1 MKNFYNKFLYSLDN
15 MLSKGTSSIITLLV
29 LAILIIVF
37 LLAILTYIFSLKN
50 DYTFLG
56 IFNEFIFSV
65 IKYKPSTSPNY
76 LYELINFLLFLTG
89 IIVTAGLIGAI
100 TTGLSEKLNQLR
112 NSSSMIFEKN
122 HVVILG
128 FSIHVVSIIK
138 ELIIANESEKN
149 PCIVVFGRTKRDEMY
164 NIIKNNIKDFKNTK
178 IICREGDRRYK
189 NDLAQLN
196 LNDSKSIII
205 NQHSHKKSDV
215 SKTLLAILNN
225 ESRRKTPFHIV
236 AVVNDQEDARLCKLI
251 GKEEVEIIES
261 HNFLARLEAQ
271 TCRQHG
277 LPLIYEEIL
286 NFAGDEIYFNNFK
299 NLNNKK
305 FSEILYYFNTSTIIG
320 IFRDDNAYLNPD
332 PNTTI
337 LENDKIIGIA
347 EDDST
352 FILDNQKPLDISKKF
367 LQSKKIKK
375 PKAEKFLFLGKN
387 NFTDDVLKLL
397 GNYTPVGSLCDIIY
411 EGNQK
416 NKTKS
421 FNNLKVNYQCIKS
434 IDRDS
439 LEKIDYRKYDF
450 VVVQSSYDVE
460 EEFSEDFV
468 DDKSIMI
475 ILNLRD
481 IKNKNNHSF
490 KIVSELF
497 DSNNHDLIQNSQIDD
512 FILSEKFISSTIAQV
527 SENKNLSK
535 VFREIF
541 RPKGSEIYLRAIT
554 EYVNISDE
562 LDFFDISYAAQSK
575 NEIAIGYKLNRF
587 MNDPITLFNGKEHN
601 FGIVIN
607 PIKNKP
613 IAFTEKDQIIVL
625 ASD

>member
-1 MKNFYNKFLYSLDN
+1 MKNYYNKLLYSLDN
-15 MLSKGTSSIITLLV
+15 ALSKGTSSIITLLV
-29 LAILIIVF
+29 VAILIIVF
-37 LLAILTYIFSLKN
+37 LLTTLTYIFSLKYN
-50 DYTFLG
+50 YTFLG

-65 IKYKPSTSPNY
+65 IKYKPSDSPYY
-76 LYELINFLLFLTG
+76 LYELINFLIFLTG
-89 IIVTAGLIGAI
+89 LIVTAGLIGAI

-112 NSSSMIFEKN
+112 NSSSIIFETN

-149 PCIVVFGRTKRDEMY
+149 PCIVVLGRKKRDEMFT
-164 NIIKNNIKDFKNTK
+164 IIKNNIKDFKNTK
-178 IICREGDRRYK
+178 IICREGDRRFK
-189 NDLAQLN
+189 NDLNQLN
-196 LNDSKSIII
+196 LNNTKSIII

-225 ESRRKTPFHIV
+225 ENRRKTPFHIV

-251 GKEEVEIIES
+251 GKDEVEIIES

-299 NLNNKK
+299 SLNNMK
-305 FSEILYYFNTSTIIG
+305 FSEILNYFNTSTIIG

-337 LENDKIIGIA
+337 VENDKIIGIA

-352 FILDNQKPLDISKKF
+352 FILDNPKPKANFKNILTSLKR
-367 LQSKKIKK
+367 KK
-375 PKAEKFLFLGKN
+375 PTAEKFLFLGKN
-387 NFTDDVLKLL
+387 NFTDDVLTLL
-397 GNYTPVGSLCDIIY
+397 GKYTPNGSLCDNVY
-411 EGNQK
+411 EGNNK
-416 NKTKS
+416 NKTKNFS
-421 FNNLKVNYQCIKS
+421 SLKVSYQCIKS
-434 IDRDS
+434 MDRDF
-439 LEKIDYRKYDF
+439 LEKIDYKKYDF
-450 VVVQSSYDVE
+450 VVVQSSYDVA
-460 EEFSEDFV
+460 EEFTEDIV
-468 DDKSIMI
+468 DDKTIMI

-481 IKNKNNHSF
+481 IKNKNNYSF

-527 SENKNLSK
+527 SENKKLSK
-535 VFREIF
+535 VFKEVF
-541 RPKGSEIYLRAIT
+541 RPKGSEIYLKPVS
-554 EYVNISDE
+554 EYINISND
-562 LDFFDISYAAQSK
+562 LDFFDISYAAQSR
-575 NEIAIGYKLNRF
+575 NEIAIGYKLNKF
-587 MNDPITLFNGKEHN
+587 MNEPIILFNGKELN

-613 IAFTEKDQIIVL
+613 ITFSEKDQIIVL
-625 ASD
+625 AND